1 MRKRNWY
8 SYVKS
13 RNLINRIYD
22 MLEYF
27 NYFDN
32 EFWNKENIRQFLKEN
47 INDIIFVETLIKYLD
62 DKLKRNKKKVELR
75 CNLSDLINDLDY
87 LKQYLDS

>member
-1 MRKRNWY
+1 MRKRSWY

-27 NYFDN
+27 HYFDN
-32 EFWNKENIRQFLKEN
+32 EFWDKENIRQFLKEN

-87 LKQYLDS
+87 LKQYLDN

>member
-1 MRKRNWY
+1 MENMAKKLLPQQKRFTE
-8 SYVKS
+8 
-13 RNLINRIYD
+13 RG
-22 MLEYF
+22 
-27 NYFDN
+27 FDN
-32 EFWNKENIRQFLKEN
+32 EDWNKENIRKFLKEN

-62 DKLKRNKKKVELR
+62 DKLKRNRKKVELR